1 MVQPYIAHSIALQEA
16 RVTAQRVREPGPMK
30 HRGTH
35 IAFIDDPNG
44 YKIELIDLTR
54 RARAG

>member
-1 MVQPYIAHSIALQEA
+1 
-16 RVTAQRVREPGPMK
+16 MK
-30 HRGTH
+30 HGGTH
-35 IAFIDDPNG
+35 IAFIDDPND

>member
-1 MVQPYIAHSIALQEA
+1 
-16 RVTAQRVREPGPMK
+16 MK
-30 HRGTH
+30 HGGTH

-54 RARAG
+54 RTRAG